1 MKLRDVMTSPVVRIH
16 PEETVAVAARTLT
29 HYNIGILPVCGNDG
43 RLCGLVTDRDI
54 VTRCLAAGKQ
64 PGETKVEDIM
74 THGVVSVRPDMEASQ
89 VAALM
94 ARRQIR
100 RLPVVEDGQLC
111 GMVTLG
117 DLSQNEHTAPDAV
130 DALAEITGNVGH
142 MEK

>member
-1 MKLRDVMTSPVVRIH
+1 MKIREVMTPRVIRIS
-16 PEETVAVAARTLT
+16 PEESASVAARTMT
-29 HYNIGILPVCGNDG
+29 QYNVGAMPVCGLDG
-43 RLCGLVTDRDI
+43 KLCGMVTDRDI

-64 PGETKVEDIM
+64 PGETRVEDIM

-100 RLPVVEDGQLC
+100 RLPVVEDGRLC

-142 MEK
+142 ME

>member
-1 MKLRDVMTSPVVRIH
+1 MKIRDVMTPRVIRIS
-16 PEETVAVAARTLT
+16 PEESASVAARTMT
-29 HYNIGILPVCGNDG
+29 HYNVGAMPVCGLDG
-43 RLCGLVTDRDI
+43 KLCGMVTDRDI

-64 PGETKVEDIM
+64 PGETRVEDIM
-74 THGVVSVRPDMEASQ
+74 THGVVSVRPDMETSQ

-117 DLSQNEHTAPDAV
+117 DLSQNEQPAPDAV

-142 MEK
+142 ME

>member
-1 MKLRDVMTSPVVRIH
+1 MKIREVMTPRVIRIS
-16 PEETVAVAARTLT
+16 PEESASVAARTMT
-29 HYNIGILPVCGNDG
+29 HYNVGAMPVCGLDG
-43 RLCGLVTDRDI
+43 KLCGMVTDRDI

-64 PGETKVEDIM
+64 PGKTRVEDIM

-142 MEK
+142 MQ

>member
-1 MKLRDVMTSPVVRIH
+1 MKIREVMTPRVIRIS
-16 PEETVAVAARTLT
+16 PEESASVASRTMT
-29 HYNIGILPVCGNDG
+29 HYNVGAMPVCGLDG
-43 RLCGLVTDRDI
+43 KLCGMVTDRDI

-64 PGETKVEDIM
+64 PGKTRVEDIM

-142 MEK
+142 ME